1 MRRAMILAAGRG
13 LRMRPLTD
21 KLPKPLMKVNSK
33 PLIFYHIE
41 SLVSSGV
48 KEIIINISY
57 LGDMIKNQLG
67 NGEDWGIDIYY
78 SDESDGPL
86 ETAGGIYNAL
96 PLLGEDPFLVINSD
110 VWTDYDFSNLLNYS
124 LNDNLAHLVLTSNPE
139 HNLEGDFIL
148 NSQNLLSHSG
158 EGQRFTFSGLSLI
171 SAKLFENNDFMNN
184 KDKKKSLAPLLKHA
198 MDNGK
203 ISGELYFGDWAD
215 VGSVSRLQELRD
227 RFN

>member
-110 VWTDYDFSNLLNYS
+110 VWTDYDFSNL
-124 LNDNLAHLVLTSNPE
+124 
-139 HNLEGDFIL
+139 
-148 NSQNLLSHSG
+148 
-158 EGQRFTFSGLSLI
+158 
-171 SAKLFENNDFMNN
+171 
-184 KDKKKSLAPLLKHA
+184 
-198 MDNGK
+198 
-203 ISGELYFGDWAD
+203 
-215 VGSVSRLQELRD
+215 
-227 RFN
+227 